1 MIATIIYRTV
11 VDYFSTKIPPL
22 KEGIN
27 KAIFKTLEEGQA
39 KEYKYPEFD
48 IGKYDYS
55 DPSYYEHRKELQ
67 KSFFKTKKNEE
78 REYIELNSF
87 FKRNDD
93 NNASDVYYIQKHLYT
108 KDEIKMYYK
117 YAELNN
123 YDLTPYVMKWVDK
136 FYSLIF
142 PN

>member
-1 MIATIIYRTV
+1 MIATVIYRTV
-11 VDYFSTKIPPL
+11 VDHFVTKIPPF
-22 KEGIN
+22 KQGIN
-27 KAIFKTLEEGQA
+27 KAIIQTLEEGQT
-39 KEYKYPEFD
+39 EDFMYPSFD
-48 IGKYDYS
+48 IGMFEYS
-55 DPSYYEHRKELQ
+55 DPSYFEHQKELQ
-67 KSFFKTKKNEE
+67 KSFFETKKNEE

-93 NNASDVYYIQKHLYT
+93 NNANEVYYIQKDLY
-108 KDEIKMYYK
+108 KKNEIKMYYK

-142 PN
+142 TN